1 MGQYGK
7 IDYSDGAG
15 MNVMNITEKQWEFDV
30 LKTFSKNP
38 LDLAQQLGGNPCP
51 SHTTLGKISKYFVQR
66 YGFSPDCQVL
76 AGTGDNPSSLVGLG
90 IFNPGDIAI
99 SLGTSDTL
107 FGVIA

>member
-1 MGQYGK
+1 
-7 IDYSDGAG
+7 
-15 MNVMNITEKQWEFDV
+15 
-30 LKTFSKNP
+30 
-38 LDLAQQLGGNPCP
+38 
-51 SHTTLGKISKYFVQR
+51 VQR